1 MPSYDAVQTD
11 CVCDYTQ
18 KMRWL
23 NRSISIARD
32 ISGIKR
38 FLSSTKSLIRGKAC
52 PQSTSEFLSRHQ
64 LPFHHRFQKSSLTIN
79 PFICSE
85 RFQPRKKLL
94 DWSQTPD
101 LKSFETLVRGSISS
115 LGTNGVV
122 VYNHDD
128 QYYLNGLFED
138 SAKLFKREEIVTFAK
153 LGLACSAQELCERY
167 QLALKNTNLE
177 YLDFLI
183 IEVCEMRVPVSS
195 SLYHMCILR
204 VLD

>member
-1 MPSYDAVQTD
+1 
-11 CVCDYTQ
+11 
-18 KMRWL
+18 MRRVS
-23 NRSISIARD
+23 RSIYSSPD

-38 FLSSTKSLIRGKAC
+38 FFSSTNALIRGKAC
-52 PQSTSEFLSRHQ
+52 PQSTAEFLSRHQ
-64 LPFHHRFQKSSLTIN
+64 LPFHHLFQKSSLAIN

-101 LKSFETLVRGSISS
+101 LKSFETIVRDSISS

-122 VYNHDD
+122 VYNHED

-138 SAKLFKREEIVTFAK
+138 STKLIRREEIVTFAK

-183 IEVCEMRVPVSS
+183 VEVSKM
-195 SLYHMCILR
+195 ILLR
-204 VLD
+204 NI